1 MRVDRARSL
10 VLVTGVTGFSGREVV
25 RHLLASGRRVVAM
38 ARSQQGELGV
48 ARVAKAVGL
57 SPAGCWTAV
66 VCHGRPCSQ
75 MMCIGSSIRL
85 RWRLPSESVSAG
97 RRHVPGRHLFQQLIG
112 ATRVSANERSVAWN
126 GIISSS
132 LAVEPQD

>member
-1 MRVDRARSL
+1 MRADRARSP
-10 VLVTGVTGFSGREVV
+10 VLVTGVTGFIGREVV

-38 ARSQQGELGV
+38 ARSQQGEPGV

-75 MMCIGSSIRL
+75 IMCIGPSIRL
-85 RWRLPSESVSAG
+85 
-97 RRHVPGRHLFQQLIG
+97 
-112 ATRVSANERSVAWN
+112 
-126 GIISSS
+126 
-132 LAVEPQD
+132 